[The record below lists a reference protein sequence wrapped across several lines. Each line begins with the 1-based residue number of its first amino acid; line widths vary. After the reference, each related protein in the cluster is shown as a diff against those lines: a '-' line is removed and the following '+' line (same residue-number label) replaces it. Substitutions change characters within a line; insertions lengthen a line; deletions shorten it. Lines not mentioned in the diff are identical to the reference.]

1 MTSERTP
8 DRCLSCAEPVI
19 PGANFC
25 EACGARLAPAGDDAR
40 ARSELDLG
48 FVAGITDLGRV
59 HDRNE
64 DAMFVSACGKDA
76 VAVVCDGVSSSPA
89 PHRASQ
95 LAADTVGRSIVEA
108 LQRRARKLPEEW
120 DTGAIVSSA
129 ITGAQRAVA
138 NIGEARTKGSDAPAS
153 TVVCALWDGSAITV
167 GWVGDSRA
175 YWIAGDTSVCLT
187 IDDSWA
193 RSQLD
198 AGVTAQLVQAD
209 PRAHVVTR
217 WLGRDAPDAPP
228 GVASY
233 VPREPGRVV
242 VCSDG
247 FWQYVPSVPRLTDLV
262 QESGDDATSIDLARA
277 LVRMALRSGG
287 GDNVTV
293 AVITIGAPDASAD
306 VRTTEPCPR
315 GSDRA
320 L

>member
-1 MTSERTP
+1 MTNQRTHS
-8 DRCLSCAEPVI
+8 RCLSCGEPII
-19 PGANFC
+19 PEANFC
-25 EACGARLAPAGDDAR
+25 EACGARLAPAGVDAR

-48 FVAGITDLGRV
+48 FVAGITDLGRT

-64 DAMFVSACGKDA
+64 DAMFVSSCGKDA

-95 LAADTVGRSIVEA
+95 LAADTVGGSIVDA
-108 LQRRARKLPEEW
+108 LQTRAEKDAEEW
-120 DTGAIVSSA
+120 DAGAIVSSA
-129 ITGAQRAVA
+129 IAGAQRAVA
-138 NIGEARTKGSDAPAS
+138 NIGEARTKASDAPAS
-153 TVVCALWDGSAITV
+153 TVVCAFWDGSTITV

-175 YWIAGDTSVCLT
+175 YWVARETSACLT

-193 RSQLD
+193 QSQLD

-228 GVASY
+228 GVASF
-233 VPREPGRVV
+233 VPNEPGRVV

-247 FWQYVPSVPRLTDLV
+247 LWQYVPSVSRLADLV
-262 QESGDDATSIDLARA
+262 HELADNATSIDVARA
-277 LVRMALRSGG
+277 LIRMALRSGG

-293 AVITIGAPDASAD
+293 AVISIGAPGTSAD
-306 VRTTEPCPR
+306 H
-315 GSDRA
+315 GDS
-320 L
+320 